1 MKRRSTRN
9 LKKTPKSPE
18 KKCSIHNLRDRAA
31 LPPKFSYGKK
41 PITMGVPVLFAKC
54 NCTWAELLGDAI
66 HQYTELAGILP
77 FDWEQISPVP
87 EEWQSRMKRSD
98 DRCYYVYLGFD
109 TIEQAQEVKAK
120 FNAINRRVDIW
131 TEEEERE
138 NLQSHFEQ
146 IEKGS
151 NERATYDGGDGR
163 GEMYWR
169 DHPYFQEGWRDYCE
183 QVRRDRATL
192 PEKFSQPERPI
203 TLHLPVMFTK
213 SLGSIEEQLA
223 DAIHDFTK
231 VVGIDPFDWEHIS
244 PVPEAC
250 QSQMRAPGDVIY
262 RLRFGFDTMDEAL
275 AAKASLEAIDCHV
288 GVITEEGEPQ
298 SLWGAPQTDREEEQ
312 RAPNL

>member
-1 MKRRSTRN
+1 MV
-9 LKKTPKSPE
+9 
-18 KKCSIHNLRDRAA
+18 
-31 LPPKFSYGKK
+31 
-41 PITMGVPVLFAKC
+41 VPVLFTKC
-54 NCTWAELLGDAI
+54 NCSWAELLGDAI
-66 HQYTELAGILP
+66 HQYTELAGIVP

-87 EEWQSRMKRSD
+87 EAFQSRMKRPD
-98 DRCYYVYLGFD
+98 DVFYEVLLGFD
-109 TIEQAQEVKAK
+109 TMDNALAAKAN
-120 FNAINRRVDIW
+120 FNAIDRYVEII
-131 TEEEERE
+131 TEAEERE
-138 NLQSHFEQ
+138 DLRSYFEEV
-146 IEKGS
+146 EKES
-151 NERATYDGGDGR
+151 DERPTYDGGDGR

-169 DHPYFQEGWRDYCE
+169 DHPFFQEGWRDYL
-183 QVRRDRATL
+183 QQLRRDRMAL

-223 DAIHDFTK
+223 DAIHDVTK
-231 VVGIDPFDWEHIS
+231 VVGNNPFDWEHIS

-250 QSQMRAPGDVIY
+250 QSQMRAPDDAVY
-262 RLRFGFDTMDEAL
+262 VLRFGFDTMGEAL